1 MAMDGEGAHGCER
14 GEDQVCLRR
23 SCCNATLIDRTYQDF
38 ERKAALFSLASSDVM
53 IVNLW
58 EHQVDCIKKPIWVF
72 SRPSLKSTGSLGK
85 RTKVGIS
92 CFVITRPELMRDFS
106 PNQQTLLVFVIR
118 DHL

>member
-23 SCCNATLIDRTYQDF
+23 SWCNATLIDRTYQDF

-72 SRPSLKSTGSLGK
+72 SRPSLKSTWVSSESGLKWVYHALS
-85 RTKVGIS
+85 
-92 CFVITRPELMRDFS
+92 
-106 PNQQTLLVFVIR
+106 LLV
-118 DHL
+118 LNL